1 MKVTFEGTIDEVLD
15 QVTLFA
21 LSSTRITQEAVRDGK
36 TEEAPGPSSDAR
48 RGPRRS
54 EPAQEPEADG
64 SSDETGVGG
73 GSDDQSTRRGRSS
86 ASRAGRSSDASE
98 DKPVSKRG
106 KKKAAEPVE
115 EVVAED
121 QDDGFTDE
129 DLTKAASEAA
139 DAITPAKVKE
149 ILDQFGVGFVGELD
163 GDSRA
168 EFIDLLDTAVKEAK

>member
-54 EPAQEPEADG
+54 EPAQEPEAAG
-64 SSDETGVGG
+64 SADETSVGG
-73 GSDDQSTRRGRSS
+73 DSDDQPVRSGRSS

-106 KKKAAEPVE
+106 KEEAKEPVV
-115 EVVAED
+115 EVK
-121 QDDGFTDE
+121 DDGFTDE

-139 DAITPAKVKE
+139 DTITPAKVKE

-163 GDSRA
+163 GDNRA